1 MRQTITKLWKGI
13 PRKWKISGL
22 LWVVSFLAGL
32 LIDAIWGVGT
42 LLTVLLIIYAIA
54 LVFRLTNL
62 GQFAIEQFWGRIR
75 GMVVS
80 AMFPALWEII
90 KKLISN
96 PSESAI
102 IEFLFAVLV
111 IVILWDAFGKMIKS
125 LLDQNK

>member
-1 MRQTITKLWKGI
+1 MRQTITNLWERI
-13 PRKWKISGL
+13 PRKWKVSGL

-32 LIDAIWGVGT
+32 LIDAICGAGT
-42 LLTVLLIIYAIA
+42 VLTILLIIYVIA
-54 LVFRLTNL
+54 LIFRLINL

-75 GMVVS
+75 GMIIF

-96 PSESAI
+96 PSESAV
-102 IEFLFAVLV
+102 IEFLLTVLV